1 MKPQLSFFVAIL
13 LTLFSC
19 QQYRQKEVDRL
30 DITFLTTTYIKT
42 TPVKDQGEWPVGSLY
57 AYLSWIESCRIH
69 KGDSL
74 ELSPIYLMRFLCQEE
89 ITMRKHPNFQLTPSD
104 AAILMKNHGITL
116 YDYYR
121 KHLNIRPEWFIQNQQ
136 CFASHPE
143 QLDIVLD
150 TAFGYTPSHI
160 MLYGATYTPQDLMQ
174 SVWTDLSETSF
185 IHPKQIA
192 QDDNRI
198 LIDTMKDLLY
208 QGESI
213 IWYGDTLQEGYSFPQ
228 GIAII
233 TDKDSPTLI
242 STASRHLHAMHIIGI
257 AHPSPRSSLPTYDSS
272 TTYFMAKDSHGT
284 NNRREGMVFLSEQYV
299 RLHTMAIFHPSLG
312 SVENQWG
319 LS

>member
-1 MKPQLSFFVAIL
+1 MKPQLSFFAAIL

-19 QQYRQKEVDRL
+19 QQYRQKEVDKL

-136 CFASHPE
+136 IFA
-143 QLDIVLD
+143 
-150 TAFGYTPSHI
+150 
-160 MLYGATYTPQDLMQ
+160 
-174 SVWTDLSETSF
+174 
-185 IHPKQIA
+185 
-192 QDDNRI
+192 
-198 LIDTMKDLLY
+198 
-208 QGESI
+208 
-213 IWYGDTLQEGYSFPQ
+213 
-228 GIAII
+228 
-233 TDKDSPTLI
+233 
-242 STASRHLHAMHIIGI
+242 
-257 AHPSPRSSLPTYDSS
+257 
-272 TTYFMAKDSHGT
+272 
-284 NNRREGMVFLSEQYV
+284 FL
-299 RLHTMAIFHPSLG
+299 
-312 SVENQWG
+312 
-319 LS
+319 